1 MAKRRWSP
9 FNSTEPIRPRKAGD
23 SSTGSSYTFPLA
35 RHSEKWWFRLIA
47 IVVVVVL
54 LLVGTA
60 YLITNSDW
68 GRERVRRYV
77 EGLIQS
83 NSHGL
88 VHIGSVTGN
97 LLHGVTL
104 HDVVITDSA
113 RAPFVKADE
122 IWVKYSLN
130 TLRGKKLEFNDVKL
144 VRPFIVIDKQPGGK
158 WNYDRIFPR
167 DTVTHAGV
175 QKTGWGT
182 WIRFSNVSVI
192 SGDLIVRSPWDPGNV
207 TPAERADKVRA
218 ALGPQGRLKILQ
230 VAKGYQKESSF
241 HSINGLFPLVRLEDP
256 AYKSRMIDVS
266 ALKMVA
272 EPFRPPVADVRGLTG
287 TFEFT
292 GDSVWWRGARV
303 TFPATRASGD
313 GRYYMESGDLHVR
326 LHGDPVHPADIRW
339 AMPNLPEDGSGK
351 LDFGLDW
358 TGKKSVYLAQNMDV
372 TLEKSH
378 VGGKIEATV
387 TDTIAY
393 RDANLTFANLDTRL
407 LTRLFPTMTFPR
419 PLTLTGKATFDGG
432 EHSLNVNGDVA
443 VDDRRSGRSHLV
455 AVGVMGLSKGI
466 FTARDLHVRMLPLQM
481 NLAKALAPTLKL
493 GGTMTGTA
501 TLNGSSAAIMTAQ
514 GDVTEVENGAVSH
527 ATGRAAMRAR
537 GMPWYDVDATMHPL
551 ALATLG
557 HYMPT
562 VGLIGSA
569 SGPVKLKGFEN
580 DLAINTQL
588 TFPDGGFLDLRGTMD
603 LHSKDTGYNLQ
614 FNTRQFNAG
623 AAVAK
628 APRTSITAVGTASG
642 RGFVPETM
650 QAQLVADVA
659 ASSVDTVSVD
669 SANVRVA
676 IASGVARIDTLAV
689 GLPQGIVEA
698 KGTIGMT
705 PAHSGTL
712 SYHVAID
719 SLSRFAGLISTDT
732 SIVRPR
738 PGILAQRIRKAKA
751 DSLRIARATEVERAV
766 TGMALPRTVVD
777 TPQAVRK
784 NDLAGTVRADGVVTG
799 SIRNFSAKGTAS
811 GSNIVARGNTVG
823 SFTADYDWI
832 NARTPQSQVTVN
844 GQAKSVRAAGFALD
858 SVGAK
863 LTYQKPNGTV
873 QIVVNQDN
881 ARTYSADAAF
891 TLDKIRNALT
901 LNTLKLQFDTS
912 VWASTGVA
920 AVHWGQAGIDVEKLE
935 LRNGVNGRLYV
946 NGFVPKQGNA
956 NLDIAVDNLN
966 VADVIALTES
976 GFNAT
981 GLISLNIHAT
991 GTTDNPQFKGVF
1003 GATNLV
1009 YNGSTV
1015 PEVHGNVE
1023 YANQTLTGRAEAMR
1037 AGSQPF
1043 LIADGTVPINLAIT
1057 GVTGSRFPTDRQIA
1071 LNINADSLPLNLVPQ
1086 FGTYIS
1092 NLKGR
1097 ATGSFKVGGSLN
1109 HPQLTGQ
1116 LTLHEGQARVVLAGI
1131 NLSQIEASI
1140 RMLGDTVVID
1150 SVAAYSKGRILLT
1163 GRLGMGALSAPSFDL
1178 KLQTQNAQVLNNQ
1191 RGELRVSANL
1201 AMTGPFKDAHV
1212 TGDVR
1217 IREGFLY
1224 IPPSENKTLVG
1235 QDDPAIFN
1243 VIDTAVM
1250 ADRELFPTQS
1260 PLLANLRMDVN
1271 LRVDRDVFVRSLEA
1285 NVEVY
1290 SDGDL
1295 AVHVNRAKET
1305 LVLDGVLL
1313 SERGEYTFMT
1323 RRFEIKRGSATFINS
1338 TELNP
1343 TLQGTAEYKVNQP
1356 NREAI
1361 NIQIVVGG
1369 TLHSPNISLT
1379 SDAQPPIPQSDLLS
1393 YLAFGQS
1400 SSSLVQL
1407 EGSGLTNGSGGLVG
1421 AGAALASRQL
1431 AGVALGVVADQ
1442 FAGSAARSL
1451 GADVFTITPADV
1463 QTDVGNFLRGTQFEF
1478 GKYIKSHTFVAVN
1491 SPLDPKA
1498 LVRPGV
1504 QIVHRFGGLRG
1515 YRLETGV
1522 DTRYLLREPTLQR
1535 DQTVATTSAFG
1546 AFLIRE
1552 WRF

>member
-1 MAKRRWSP
+1 
-9 FNSTEPIRPRKAGD
+9 
-23 SSTGSSYTFPLA
+23 
-35 RHSEKWWFRLIA
+35 
-47 IVVVVVL
+47 VVVVVL
-54 LLVGTA
+54 LLVGAA

-97 LLHGVTL
+97 LLHAITL
-104 HDVVITDSA
+104 HDIVITDSA

-122 IWVKYSLN
+122 IWANYSLN
-130 TLRGKKLEFNDVKL
+130 TLRGKKIELNDVKL
-144 VRPFIVIDKQPGGK
+144 VRPIIVIDKQPGGK

-167 DTVTHAGV
+167 DTVTRTGV
-175 QKTGWGT
+175 KPTGWGT
-182 WIRFSNVSVI
+182 WIRFSNVTVAN
-192 SGDLIVRSPWDPGNV
+192 GDLTIRSPWGPGNV
-207 TPAERADKVRA
+207 APAERADKLRA

-230 VAKGYQKESSF
+230 VATGYQKESSF
-241 HSINGLFPLVRLEDP
+241 HSINGLFPLVRLQDP
-256 AYKSRMIDVS
+256 GYKTRLIDVA
-266 ALKMVA
+266 ALKMIA

-287 TFEFT
+287 SFDFT
-292 GDSVWWRGARV
+292 SDSIWWKGARV
-303 TFPATRASGD
+303 TFSGTRASGD
-313 GRYYMESGDLHVR
+313 GRYYLESGDLTLR
-326 LHGDPVHPADIRW
+326 LHGDPVRPADIRW

-358 TGKKSVYLAQNMDV
+358 TGTKSVYLARNMNV

-378 VGGKIEATV
+378 VTGKIEATV
-387 TDTIAY
+387 TDTLAY

-407 LTRLFPTMTFPR
+407 LTQLFPTMKFPR

-432 EHSLNVNGDVA
+432 EHSLKVNGDVV
-443 VDDRRSGRSHLV
+443 VDDRLSGRSHLV
-455 AVGVMGLSKGI
+455 AVGVMGLSKGV

-481 NLAKALAPTLKL
+481 NLAKSLAPTLKL
-493 GGTMTGTA
+493 AGTMTGTA

-514 GDVTEVENGAVSH
+514 GDVTEVENGAVTH
-527 ATGRAAMRAR
+527 ATGRAAMRAH
-537 GMPWYDVDATMHPL
+537 GMPWYDVDAMMHPL
-551 ALATLG
+551 ALTALG
-557 HYMPT
+557 RYMPT

-569 SGPVKLKGFEN
+569 SGPLRLKGNEN
-580 DLAINTQL
+580 DLVLNTQL

-603 LHSKDTGYNLQ
+603 LHSKETGYNLQ

-642 RGFVPETM
+642 RGFIPETM
-650 QAQLVADVA
+650 QAQLVAKVA
-659 ASSVDTVSVD
+659 ASSVDTVSLD

-676 IASGVARIDTLAV
+676 VADGVARIDTLAV
-689 GLPQGIVEA
+689 GVPQGIVEA

-705 PAHSGTL
+705 SAHSGTL

-732 SIVRPR
+732 SIVSPR

-751 DSLRIARATEVERAV
+751 DSSRIARATEVERAV
-766 TGMALPRTVVD
+766 TGMQLPRTVVD
-777 TPQAVRK
+777 TPKSVRK
-784 NDLAGTVRADGVVTG
+784 NELSGSVRADGVATG
-799 SIRNFSAKGTAS
+799 SITDFSAKGTAS

-832 NARTPQSQVTVN
+832 NARTPQSQVRVN
-844 GQAKSVRAAGFALD
+844 AEAKTVRAAGFAID
-858 SVGAK
+858 SIGAK
-863 LTYQKPNGTV
+863 VTYNKPNGTV
-873 QIVVNQDN
+873 QLIVNQDN
-881 ARTYSADAAF
+881 DLTFSADAAF

-901 LNTLKLQFDTS
+901 LNTLKLQFDTT
-912 VWASTGVA
+912 VWASTGPA
-920 AVHWGQAGIDVEKLE
+920 AVHWGQAGVEVDKLE
-935 LRNGVNGRLYV
+935 LRSGANGRIYV
-946 NGFVPKQGNA
+946 NGSVPKQGNA

-966 VADVIALTES
+966 VADIIALTES
-976 GFNAT
+976 SINAT
-981 GLISLNIHAT
+981 GLITLNVHAT
-991 GTTDNPQFKGVF
+991 GTLDNPQFKGTF
-1003 GATNLV
+1003 GTTNLL
-1009 YNGSTV
+1009 YNGGTV
-1015 PEVHGNVE
+1015 AEVHGNVE
-1023 YANQTLTGRAEAMR
+1023 YANQTLTGRAEATR

-1057 GVTGSRFPTDRQIA
+1057 GVTGSRFPANRQIA

-1086 FGTYIS
+1086 FGNYVA
-1092 NLKGR
+1092 NMKGR

-1116 LTLHEGQARVVLAGI
+1116 LALHEGQARVVIAGI

-1150 SVAAYSKGRILLT
+1150 SVSAYSKGRIVLM
-1163 GRLGMGALSAPSFDL
+1163 GGLGLGALTAPSFDL
-1178 KLQTQNAQVLNNQ
+1178 KLQTQTAQVLNNH

-1224 IPPSENKTLVG
+1224 IPPSDNKNLVG
-1235 QDDPAIFN
+1235 QGDPAIFN
-1243 VIDTAVM
+1243 VLDTAIM
-1250 ADRELFPTQS
+1250 ASRELFPSQS

-1295 AVHVNRAKET
+1295 GVHVNRAKET

-1343 TLQGTAEYKVNQP
+1343 TLQGTAQYKVNQP

-1361 NIQIVVGG
+1361 NIQILVGG
-1369 TLHSPNISLT
+1369 TLHNPSISLT
-1379 SDAQPPIPQSDLLS
+1379 SDAQPPIAQSDLLS

-1407 EGSGLTNGSGGLVG
+1407 EGSGLTNGSGGSNLVG

-1431 AGVALGVVADQ
+1431 AGVALGVAADQ

-1478 GKYIKSHTFVAVN
+1478 GKYVRSHTFVAIN

-1504 QIVHRFGGLRG
+1504 SVVHRFGGLRG

>member
-1 MAKRRWSP
+1 
-9 FNSTEPIRPRKAGD
+9 
-23 SSTGSSYTFPLA
+23 LA

-47 IVVVVVL
+47 VVVLVVVL
-54 LLVGTA
+54 LVGAA

-77 EGLIQS
+77 EGLIQR
-83 NSHGL
+83 NSHGI

-113 RAPFVKADE
+113 HAPFIKADE
-122 IWVKYSLN
+122 IWANYGLGI
-130 TLRGKKLEFNDVKL
+130 LRSKRIDLHDVKL
-144 VRPFIVIDKQPGGK
+144 VRPVIVIDKHPGGK

-167 DTVTHAGV
+167 DTVTRTGV
-175 QKTGWGT
+175 QPTGWGT
-182 WIRFSNVSVI
+182 WIRFSNVTVTN
-192 SGDLIVRSPWDPGNV
+192 GDLTIRSPWDPGNV
-207 TPAERADKVRA
+207 SPAERADKVRA

-230 VAKGYQKESSF
+230 VANGYQKESSF

-256 AYKSRMIDVS
+256 AYKNRLIDVA
-266 ALKMVA
+266 ALKMIA

-287 TFEFT
+287 SFDFT
-292 GDSVWWRGARV
+292 GDSIWWKGARV
-303 TFPATRASGD
+303 AFPGTKATGD
-313 GRYYMESGDLHVR
+313 GRYLLESGDLHLR
-326 LHGDPVHPADIRW
+326 LHGDPVQTADIRW
-339 AMPNLPEDGSGK
+339 AMPNLPAEGSGK

-358 TGKKSVYLAQNMDV
+358 TGDKSVYLAQNMDV

-378 VGGKIEATV
+378 IAGKIEATV
-387 TDTIAY
+387 TDTLAY
-393 RDANLTFANLDTRL
+393 RGANLTFANLDTRL

-432 EHSLNVNGDVA
+432 EHSLNVNSDVV
-443 VDDRRSGRSHLV
+443 VDDRLSGRSHLV

-466 FTARDLHVRMLPLQM
+466 FTASDLHVRMLPLQM
-481 NLAKALAPTLKL
+481 NLAKSLAPTLKL
-493 GGTMTGTA
+493 NGTMTGTA
-501 TLNGSSAAIMTAQ
+501 TLNGSSAEIMTAQ
-514 GDVTEVENGAVSH
+514 GDVTEVENGAVTH
-527 ATGRAAMRAR
+527 ATGRAAMRGR
-537 GMPWYDVDATMHPL
+537 GMPWYDVDANMHPL
-551 ALATLG
+551 ALAALG
-557 HYMPT
+557 RYMPT

-569 SGPVKLKGFEN
+569 SGPLKLKGFEN

-588 TFPDGGFLDLRGTMD
+588 TFPDGGYLDLRGTMD
-603 LHSKDTGYNLQ
+603 LHSKEAGYNLA
-614 FNTRQFNAG
+614 FNTKQFNAG

-628 APRTSITAVGTASG
+628 APRTSLTAVGTASG
-642 RGFVPETM
+642 RGFIPATM
-650 QAQLVADVA
+650 QMQLAAKVA
-659 ASSVDTVSVD
+659 ASSIDTVSVD

-676 IASGVARIDTLAV
+676 VADGLATIDTLAV

-698 KGTIGMT
+698 KGTMGMT
-705 PAHSGTL
+705 SAHSGTL
-712 SYHVAID
+712 SYHIAID

-732 SIVRPR
+732 SLVRPR
-738 PGILAQRIRKAKA
+738 PGILASRIAKAKA
-751 DSLRIARATEVERAV
+751 DSSRVARATEVERAV
-766 TGMALPRTVVD
+766 TGRALPRTVVD
-777 TPQAVRK
+777 TPATVRK
-784 NDLAGTVRADGVVTG
+784 NEIAGTVRADGVATG
-799 SIRNFSAKGTAS
+799 NITNFTAKGTAS
-811 GSNIVARGNTVG
+811 GTNIVARGNTIG

-832 NARTPQSQVTVN
+832 NARTPQSQVTIN
-844 GQAKSVRAAGFALD
+844 ARARTLHAAGFAFD
-858 SVGAK
+858 SIGGK

-873 QIVVNQDN
+873 QLVVNQDN
-881 ARTYSADAAF
+881 DLTFSADAAF
-891 TLDKIRNALT
+891 TLDKLRNALT

-912 VWASTGVA
+912 VWASTGPA
-920 AVHWGQAGIDVEKLE
+920 AIHWGQAGVDVEHLE
-935 LRNGVNGRLYV
+935 LRNGVNGRVYV
-946 NGFVPKQGNA
+946 NGSIPKEGNA

-966 VADVIALTES
+966 VANVIALTES
-976 GFNAT
+976 DINAK

-991 GTTDNPQFKGVF
+991 GTLANPQFKGAF
-1003 GATNLV
+1003 GGTDLI
-1009 YNGSTV
+1009 YNGSPV
-1015 PEVHGNVE
+1015 PEVHGNVD

-1037 AGSQPF
+1037 PGSPPF
-1043 LIADGTVPINLAIT
+1043 LVAEGTVPINLALT
-1057 GVTGSRFPTDRQIA
+1057 GVTGSRFPADRQIA
-1071 LNINADSLPLNLVPQ
+1071 LNIKTDSLPLNLMPQ
-1086 FGTYIS
+1086 FSQYVS
-1092 NLKGR
+1092 NMKGQ
-1097 ATGSFKVGGSLN
+1097 ASGSFKVGGTLN
-1109 HPQLTGQ
+1109 RPQLTGQ
-1116 LTLHEGQARVVLAGI
+1116 FALHQGAARVVQAGI

-1150 SVAAYSKGRILLT
+1150 SIAAYSKGRILLT
-1163 GRLGMGALSAPSFDL
+1163 GGIGVGALSAPSFDL

-1191 RGELRVSANL
+1191 RGQLQVSANL
-1201 AMTGPFKDAHV
+1201 AMAGPFKNAHV

-1217 IREGFLY
+1217 IRQGFVY
-1224 IPPSENKTLVG
+1224 IPPSDNKNLVG
-1235 QDDPAIFN
+1235 QGDPAIFN
-1243 VIDTAVM
+1243 VLDTAIM
-1250 ADRELFPTQS
+1250 ADREIFPTQS
-1260 PLLANLRMDVN
+1260 PLLANLRADVN

-1285 NVEVY
+1285 NIEVY
-1290 SDGDL
+1290 TDGDL

-1323 RRFEIKRGSATFINS
+1323 RRFDVKRGSATFINS

-1343 TLQGTAEYKVNQP
+1343 TLQGTAQYVVKQP

-1369 TLHSPNISLT
+1369 TLHTPNISLT

-1407 EGSGLTNGSGGLVG
+1407 EGSGLTNGSGGSNLVG

-1431 AGVALGVVADQ
+1431 AGVALGVVTDQ
-1442 FAGSAARSL
+1442 AAGQAARSL

-1478 GKYIKSHTFVAVN
+1478 GKYVKPHTYVEVS

-1498 LVRPGV
+1498 LARPGV
-1504 QIVHRFGGLRG
+1504 QVVHRFGGLRG
-1515 YRLETGV
+1515 YRLETGI

>member
-1 MAKRRWSP
+1 
-9 FNSTEPIRPRKAGD
+9 
-23 SSTGSSYTFPLA
+23 
-35 RHSEKWWFRLIA
+35 
-47 IVVVVVL
+47 VVVVVL
-54 LLVGTA
+54 LLVGAA

-77 EGLIQS
+77 EGLIQR

-122 IWVKYSLN
+122 IWAKYSLN

-144 VRPFIVIDKQPGGK
+144 VHPFIVIDKQPGGK

-182 WIRFSNVSVI
+182 WIRFSNVTVV
-192 SGDLIVRSPWDPGNV
+192 SGDLIVRSPWDPGTA

-218 ALGPQGRLKILQ
+218 ALGPTGRLKILQ

-292 GDSVWWRGARV
+292 GDSVWWKGARV
-303 TFPATRASGD
+303 TFPASRASGD
-313 GRYYMESGDLHVR
+313 GRYYMESGDLHLR
-326 LHGDPVHPADIRW
+326 LHGDPVRPADIRW
-339 AMPNLPEDGSGK
+339 AMPNLPENGSGK

-378 VGGKIEATV
+378 VAGKIEATV

-432 EHSLNVNGDVA
+432 EHSLKVNGDVV
-443 VDDRRSGRSHLV
+443 VDDRLSGRSHLV

-481 NLAKALAPTLKL
+481 NLAKAIAPTLKL
-493 GGTMTGTA
+493 SGTMTGTA

-514 GDVTEVENGAVSH
+514 GDVTEVENGAVTH

-557 HYMPT
+557 RYMPT

-732 SIVRPR
+732 SVVHPR
-738 PGILAQRIRKAKA
+738 PGILASRIARAKA
-751 DSLRIARATEVERAV
+751 DSARIARATEVERAV
-766 TGMALPRTVVD
+766 TGMPLPRTVVD

-784 NDLAGTVRADGVVTG
+784 NDLSGTVRADGVVTG

-832 NARTPQSQVTVN
+832 NARTPESQVSVN

-863 LTYQKPNGTV
+863 LTYHKPNGTV

-881 ARTYSADAAF
+881 ARTYSANAAF

-935 LRNGVNGRLYV
+935 LRNGVNGRIYV

-976 GFNAT
+976 GYNAT

-1003 GATNLV
+1003 SATNLV
-1009 YNGSTV
+1009 YNGGTV
-1015 PEVHGNVE
+1015 PEVHGNVD

-1037 AGSQPF
+1037 AGNQPF
-1043 LIADGTVPINLAIT
+1043 LIAEGTVPINLAIT

-1071 LNINADSLPLNLVPQ
+1071 LNINADSLPLNLVRH
-1086 FGTYIS
+1086 FGNYVS

-1116 LTLHEGQARVVLAGI
+1116 LALHEGQARVVLAGI

-1150 SVAAYSKGRILLT
+1150 SVAAYSKGRIVLT
-1163 GRLGMGALSAPSFDL
+1163 GKLGMGALSAPSFDL

-1191 RGELRVSANL
+1191 RGQLRVSANL

-1224 IPPSENKTLVG
+1224 IPPSENKTLIG

-1243 VIDTAVM
+1243 VLDTAVM

-1285 NVEVY
+1285 NIEVY

-1295 AVHVNRAKET
+1295 GVHVNRAKET

-1323 RRFEIKRGSATFINS
+1323 RRFDIKRGSATFINS

-1343 TLQGTAEYKVNQP
+1343 TLQGTAQYKVNQP

-1407 EGSGLTNGSGGLVG
+1407 EGSGLTNGSGGSNLVG

-1431 AGVALGVVADQ
+1431 AGVAIGVVTDQ

>member
-9 FNSTEPIRPRKAGD
+9 FNSTEPTRPQKAGE
-23 SSTGSSYTFPLA
+23 SSTGSSFTFPSA
-35 RHSEKWWFRLIA
+35 KHSKKWWVRLLA
-47 IVVVVVL
+47 GVAVVVL
-54 LLVGTA
+54 LLIGAT
-60 YLITNSDW
+60 YLVTNSDW
-68 GRERVRRYV
+68 GRERIRRYV
-77 EGLIQS
+77 VGVIQN
-83 NSHGL
+83 NSHGI
-88 VHIGSVTGN
+88 VRIGSVSGN
-97 LLHGVTL
+97 LLHGITL

-113 RAPFVKADE
+113 RAPFIKADE
-122 IWVKYSLN
+122 IWAKYSLGI
-130 TLRGKKLEFNDVKL
+130 LRSKKIELNDVKL

-167 DTVTHAGV
+167 DTVTRAGV
-175 QKTGWGT
+175 KPTGWGT
-182 WIRFSNVSVI
+182 WIRFTNATVV
-192 SGDLIVRSPWDPGNV
+192 SGDLIVRSPWDPGSV
-207 TPAERADKVRA
+207 APAERSDKIRA
-218 ALGPQGRLKILQ
+218 ALGPEGRLKILQ
-230 VAKGYQKESSF
+230 VANGYQKESSF
-241 HSINGLFPLVRLEDP
+241 HNINALFPLVRLEDP
-256 AYKSRMIDVS
+256 AYKNRLINVA

-292 GDSVWWRGARV
+292 GDSLWWKGARASFSG
-303 TFPATRASGD
+303 TKASGD
-313 GRYYMESGDLHVR
+313 GRYYMESGDLHLR
-326 LHGDPVHPADIRW
+326 LHGDPVQPGDIRW
-339 AMPNLPEDGSGK
+339 AMPHLPENGSGK

-358 TGKKSVYLAQNMDV
+358 TGDKSVYLARNMDM

-378 VGGKIEATV
+378 VTGRIEATV
-387 TDTIAY
+387 TDTLAY
-393 RDANLTFANLDTRL
+393 RDADLTFANLDTRL

-432 EHSLNVNGDVA
+432 EHSLKVNSDVV
-443 VDDRRSGRSHLV
+443 VDDRLSGRSHLL
-455 AVGVMGLSKGI
+455 AVGVMGLSKGV

-493 GGTMTGTA
+493 TGTMTGTA

-514 GDVTEVENGAVSH
+514 GDVTEVENGAVTR
-527 ATGRAAMRAR
+527 ANGRAAMRAR

-557 HYMPT
+557 RYMPS
-562 VGLIGSA
+562 VGLIGRA
-569 SGPVKLKGFEN
+569 SGPLRLKGNEN
-580 DLAINTQL
+580 DLALNTQL

-603 LHSKDTGYNLQ
+603 LHSKETGYNLE
-614 FNTRQFNAG
+614 FNARQFNAS

-650 QAQLVADVA
+650 QAQLVAKVA

-669 SANVRVA
+669 RANVRVA
-676 IASGVARIDTLAV
+676 IADGIARVDTLAV
-689 GLPQGIVEA
+689 GLPQGLVEA

-705 PAHSGTL
+705 PTHTGTL
-712 SYHVAID
+712 SYQIAID

-738 PGILAQRIRKAKA
+738 PGILASRIAKAKA
-751 DSLRIARATEVERAV
+751 DSSRIARATEVERAV
-766 TGMALPRTVVD
+766 TGMPLPRTVVD
-777 TPQAVRK
+777 TPKAVRK
-784 NDLAGTVRADGVVTG
+784 NELSGSLRADGVATG
-799 SIRNFSAKGTAS
+799 SIKNFSAKGTAS

-823 SFTADYDWI
+823 SFTANYDWV

-844 GQAKSVRAAGFALD
+844 AQARSVRAAGFVLD
-858 SVGAK
+858 SVGGK
-863 LTYQKPNGTV
+863 LTYHKPNGTI
-873 QIVVNQDN
+873 QLVVNQDN

-891 TLDKIRNALT
+891 TLDKIRNTLT

-920 AVHWGQAGIDVEKLE
+920 SVHWGQAGIDVEKLE
-935 LRNGVNGRLYV
+935 LRNGANGRIYV

-976 GFNAT
+976 GYNAT

-991 GTTDNPQFKGVF
+991 GTLDNPQFKGTF
-1003 GATNLV
+1003 G
-1009 YNGSTV
+1009 
-1015 PEVHGNVE
+1015 
-1023 YANQTLTGRAEAMR
+1023 
-1037 AGSQPF
+1037 
-1043 LIADGTVPINLAIT
+1043 PINLAIT
-1057 GVTGSRFPTDRQIA
+1057 GVTGSRFPSDRQIA

-1086 FGTYIS
+1086 FGDYVS
-1092 NLKGR
+1092 NMKGR

-1109 HPQLTGQ
+1109 HPQLSGQ
-1116 LTLHEGQARVVLAGI
+1116 FALHEGQARVVVAGI

-1163 GRLGMGALSAPSFDL
+1163 GGLGLGALTAPSFDL
-1178 KLQTQNAQVLNNQ
+1178 KLQTQNAQVLNNH

-1224 IPPSENKTLVG
+1224 IPPSENKNLVG

-1243 VIDTAVM
+1243 VLDTAVM
-1250 ADRELFPTQS
+1250 ASRELFPTQS

-1271 LRVDRDVFVRSLEA
+1271 LRVDHDVFVRSLEA

-1295 AVHVNRAKET
+1295 GVHVNRAKET

-1343 TLQGTAEYKVNQP
+1343 TLQGMAEYVVNQP

-1361 NIQIVVGG
+1361 KIQTVVGG
-1369 TLHSPNISLT
+1369 TLHPPNISLT
-1379 SDAQPPIPQSDLLS
+1379 SDAQPPIPQSALLS

-1407 EGSGLTNGSGGLVG
+1407 EGSGLTNGSGGSNLVG
-1421 AGAALASRQL
+1421 AGAALASRPL
-1431 AGVALGVVADQ
+1431 AGVAIGVVADQ
-1442 FAGSAARSL
+1442 FAGSAARPL
-1451 GADVFTITPADV
+1451 GADVFTIT
-1463 QTDVGNFLRGTQFEF
+1463 
-1478 GKYIKSHTFVAVN
+1478 
-1491 SPLDPKA
+1491 
-1498 LVRPGV
+1498 
-1504 QIVHRFGGLRG
+1504 
-1515 YRLETGV
+1515 
-1522 DTRYLLREPTLQR
+1522 
-1535 DQTVATTSAFG
+1535 
-1546 AFLIRE
+1546 
-1552 WRF
+1552 

>member
-1 MAKRRWSP
+1 VRLL
-9 FNSTEPIRPRKAGD
+9 AGV
-23 SSTGSSYTFPLA
+23 A
-35 RHSEKWWFRLIA
+35 
-47 IVVVVVL
+47 VVVL
-54 LLVGTA
+54 LLVGVA
-60 YLITNSDW
+60 YLLTNSDW
-68 GRERVRRYV
+68 GRERIRRYV
-77 EGLIQS
+77 LGLVQ
-83 NSHGL
+83 NNTHGI
-88 VHIGSVTGN
+88 VHIGSITGN
-97 LLHGVTL
+97 LLHGITL

-122 IWVKYSLN
+122 IWAKYSLG
-130 TLRGKKLEFNDVKL
+130 TLPGKKLEFNDVKL
-144 VRPFIVIDKQPGGK
+144 VRPIIVIDKQPDGK

-175 QKTGWGT
+175 KSTGWGT
-182 WIRFSNVSVI
+182 WIRFSNVTVAN
-192 SGDLIVRSPWDPGNV
+192 GDLTVRSPWDPGHA
-207 TPAERADKVRA
+207 TPAERANKVRA
-218 ALGPQGRLKILQ
+218 ALGPEGRLKILQ

-256 AYKSRMIDVS
+256 GYRNRLIDVA
-266 ALKMVA
+266 ALKMIA

-292 GDSVWWRGARV
+292 GDSVWWKGARV

-313 GRYYMESGDLHVR
+313 GRYHMESGDLHLR
-326 LHGDPVHPADIRW
+326 LHGDPVRPADIRW
-339 AMPNLPEDGSGK
+339 AMPHLPEDGSGK

-358 TGKKSVYLAQNMDV
+358 TGDKSVYLARNMDV

-378 VGGKIEATV
+378 IAGKIEATV
-387 TDTIAY
+387 TDTVAY
-393 RDANLTFANLDTRL
+393 RDANLSFTDLDTRL
-407 LTRLFPTMTFPR
+407 LTQLFPTMTFPR

-432 EHSLNVNGDVA
+432 EHALKVNADVV
-443 VDDRRSGRSHLV
+443 VDDRLSGQSHLV
-455 AVGVMGLSKGI
+455 ATGVMGLSKAI

-481 NLAKALAPTLKL
+481 GLAKAIAPTLRT
-493 GGTMTGTA
+493 GGTVTGTA
-501 TLNGSSAAIMTAQ
+501 TLNGSSAAIMTASAM
-514 GDVTEVENGAVSH
+514 DVTHVELGALSR
-527 ATGRAAMRAR
+527 ATGRAAMRPR
-537 GMPWYDVDATMHPL
+537 GIPWYDVDVVMHPL
-551 ALATLG
+551 ALATIG
-557 HYMPT
+557 RYMPK
-562 VGLIGSA
+562 VGLRGSGN
-569 SGPVKLKGFEN
+569 GPLRLKGFEN

-588 TFPDGGFLDLRGTMD
+588 TFTDGGFLDLRGTMD
-603 LHSKDTGYNLQ
+603 LFSKEAGYNLD
-614 FNTRQFNAG
+614 FKTRQLNASTI
-623 AAVAK
+623 VAN

-650 QAQLVADVA
+650 QAQLVARVA

-676 IASGVARIDTLAV
+676 LANGIARFDTLAIE
-689 GLPQGIVEA
+689 LPQGIVEA
-698 KGTIGMT
+698 KGTIGLT
-705 PAHSGTL
+705 PAYTGTL

-738 PGILAQRIRKAKA
+738 PGILARRIQKAKA
-751 DSLRIARATEVERAV
+751 DSSRIARATEVERAV
-766 TGMALPRTVVD
+766 TGIALPRTVVD
-777 TPQAVRK
+777 TPQAVHK
-784 NDLAGTVRADGVVTG
+784 NELSGSVRADGVATG
-799 SIRNFSAKGTAS
+799 NIRNFSAKGTAS

-832 NARTPQSQVTVN
+832 NARTPQSQVRVN
-844 GQAKSVRAAGFALD
+844 AQARSVRAAGFALD

-873 QIVVNQDN
+873 QLVVQQDN

-912 VWASTGVA
+912 VWASTRA
-920 AVHWGQAGIDVEKLE
+920 AALHWGQAGIDVENLE
-935 LRNGVNGRLYV
+935 LRNGVNGRIYV
-946 NGFVPKQGNA
+946 NGFIPKQGNA
-956 NLDIAVDNLN
+956 NLDIAIDNLN
-966 VADVIALTES
+966 VGDVIALTQS
-976 GFNAT
+976 DINAK
-981 GLISLNIHAT
+981 GLISLNVHAS
-991 GTTDNPQFKGVF
+991 GTLDNPQFKGAF
-1003 GATNLV
+1003 GATDLV
-1009 YNGSTV
+1009 FNGGAV
-1015 PEVHGNVE
+1015 PEIHGNVE
-1023 YANQTLTGRAEAMR
+1023 YAKQTLTGRAEAMR
-1037 AGSQPF
+1037 AGKPPF
-1043 LIADGTVPINLAIT
+1043 FIAEGTVPINLAIT
-1057 GVTGSRFPTDRQIA
+1057 GVTGSRFPADRQIA
-1071 LNINADSLPLNLVPQ
+1071 LNINADSLPLDLVPQ
-1086 FGTYIS
+1086 FSDYLS
-1092 NLKGR
+1092 NVKGR
-1097 ATGSFKVGGSLN
+1097 ASGSFKVGGSLN
-1109 HPQLTGQ
+1109 RPKLSGQ
-1116 LTLHEGQARVVLAGI
+1116 FALHEGQARVVPAGI
-1131 NLSQIEASI
+1131 NLTQIEASI

-1150 SVAAYSKGRILLT
+1150 SVAAYSKGRIVLT
-1163 GRLGMGALSAPSFDL
+1163 GSIGVGSVTTPSFDL
-1178 KLQTQNAQVLNNQ
+1178 KLQTQNAQVLNNHH
-1191 RGELRVSANL
+1191 GELRVSANL

-1217 IREGFLY
+1217 VREGVLD
-1224 IPPSENKTLVG
+1224 IPPSENKNLVG
-1235 QDDPAIFN
+1235 PGDPAIFN
-1243 VIDTAVM
+1243 VLDTAVM

-1260 PLLANLRMDVN
+1260 RLLANLRMDVT
-1271 LRVDRDVFVRSLEA
+1271 LRVDRDVFVRSREA

-1295 AVHVNRAKET
+1295 GVHVNRAKET

-1313 SERGEYTFMT
+1313 SERGTYTFMT
-1323 RRFEIKRGSATFINS
+1323 RRFNIKRGSATFINS

-1343 TLQGTAEYKVNQP
+1343 TLQGTAEYEVKQP

-1369 TLHSPNISLT
+1369 TLRTPNISLI

-1393 YLAFGQS
+1393 YLAFGRS

-1407 EGSGLTNGSGGLVG
+1407 EGSGLTNGSGGSNLVG

-1431 AGVALGVVADQ
+1431 AGIAIGVVADQ
-1442 FAGSAARSL
+1442 FAGEAARSL
-1451 GADVFTITPADV
+1451 GVDVFTITPADV
-1463 QTDVGNFLRGTQFEF
+1463 QTDVGTFLRATQFEF
-1478 GKYIKSHTFVAVN
+1478 GKYIKSQTFVAVK

-1504 QIVHRFGGLRG
+1504 QLVYRFGGLRG

-1522 DTRYLLREPTLQR
+1522 DTRYLLQEPTLAR

>member
-1 MAKRRWSP
+1 VRLL
-9 FNSTEPIRPRKAGD
+9 AGV
-23 SSTGSSYTFPLA
+23 A
-35 RHSEKWWFRLIA
+35 
-47 IVVVVVL
+47 VVVL
-54 LLVGTA
+54 LLVGVA
-60 YLITNSDW
+60 YLLTNSDW
-68 GRERVRRYV
+68 GRERIRRYV
-77 EGLIQS
+77 LGLVQS
-83 NSHGL
+83 NTHGI
-88 VHIGSVTGN
+88 VHIGSITGN
-97 LLHGVTL
+97 LLHGITL

-122 IWVKYSLN
+122 IWAKYSLG

-144 VRPFIVIDKQPGGK
+144 VRPIIVIDKQPGGK
-158 WNYDRIFPR
+158 WNYDRIFPH

-175 QKTGWGT
+175 KSTGWGT
-182 WIRFSNVSVI
+182 WIRFSNVTVAN
-192 SGDLIVRSPWDPGNV
+192 GDLTVRSPWDPGHA

-218 ALGPQGRLKILQ
+218 ALGPEGRLKILQ

-241 HSINGLFPLVRLEDP
+241 HGINGLFPLVRLEDP
-256 AYKSRMIDVS
+256 GYKNRLIDVS
-266 ALKMVA
+266 ALKMIA

-292 GDSVWWRGARV
+292 GDSVWWKGARV

-313 GRYYMESGDLHVR
+313 GRYHMESGDLHLR
-326 LHGDPVHPADIRW
+326 LHGDPVRPADIRW
-339 AMPNLPEDGSGK
+339 AMPHLPEDGSGK

-358 TGKKSVYLAQNMDV
+358 TGDKSVYLARNMDV

-378 VGGKIEATV
+378 IAGKIEATV
-387 TDTIAY
+387 TDTVAY
-393 RDANLTFANLDTRL
+393 RDANLSFTNLDTRL
-407 LTRLFPTMTFPR
+407 LTQLFPTMTFPR

-432 EHSLNVNGDVA
+432 EHALKVNADVV
-443 VDDRRSGRSHLV
+443 VDDRLSGQSHLV
-455 AVGVMGLSKGI
+455 ANGVLGLSKAI

-481 NLAKALAPTLKL
+481 GLAKAIAPTLRT
-493 GGTMTGTA
+493 GGTVTGTA
-501 TLNGSSAAIMTAQ
+501 TLNGSSAAIMTASAM
-514 GDVTEVENGAVSH
+514 DVTHVELGALSR
-527 ATGRAAMRAR
+527 ATGRAAMRPR
-537 GMPWYDVDATMHPL
+537 GIPWYDVDVVMHPL
-551 ALATLG
+551 ALATIG
-557 HYMPT
+557 RYMPK
-562 VGLIGSA
+562 VGLRGSGN
-569 SGPVKLKGFEN
+569 GPLRLKGFEN

-588 TFPDGGFLDLRGTMD
+588 TFTDGGFLDLRGTMD
-603 LHSKDTGYNLQ
+603 LFSKEAGYNLD
-614 FNTRQFNAG
+614 FKTRQLNASTI
-623 AAVAK
+623 VAN
-628 APRTSITAVGTASG
+628 APRTSIAAVGTASG

-650 QAQLVADVA
+650 QAQLVARVA

-676 IASGVARIDTLAV
+676 IANGIARFDTLSV
-689 GLPQGIVEA
+689 ELPQGIVEA
-698 KGTIGMT
+698 KGTIGLT
-705 PAHSGTL
+705 PAYTGTL

-738 PGILAQRIRKAKA
+738 PGILARRIQKAKA
-751 DSLRIARATEVERAV
+751 DSSRIARATEVERAV
-766 TGMALPRTVVD
+766 TGIALPRTVVD
-777 TPQAVRK
+777 TPQAVHK
-784 NDLAGTVRADGVVTG
+784 NELSGSVRADGVATG
-799 SIRNFSAKGTAS
+799 NIRNFSAKGTAS

-832 NARTPQSQVTVN
+832 NARTPQSQVRVN
-844 GQAKSVRAAGFALD
+844 AQARSVRAAGFALD

-873 QIVVNQDN
+873 QLVVQQDN

-912 VWASTGVA
+912 VWASTRA
-920 AVHWGQAGIDVEKLE
+920 AALHWGQAGIDVENLE
-935 LRNGVNGRLYV
+935 LRNGVNGRIYV
-946 NGFVPKQGNA
+946 NGFIPKQGNA
-956 NLDIAVDNLN
+956 NLDISIDNLN
-966 VADVIALTES
+966 VGDVIALTQS
-976 GFNAT
+976 DINAK
-981 GLISLNIHAT
+981 GLISLNVHAS
-991 GTTDNPQFKGVF
+991 GTLDNPQFKGAF
-1003 GATNLV
+1003 GATDLV
-1009 YNGSTV
+1009 FNGGAV

-1037 AGSQPF
+1037 AGKPPF
-1043 LIADGTVPINLAIT
+1043 FIAEGTVPINLAIT
-1057 GVTGSRFPTDRQIA
+1057 GVTGSRFPADRQIA
-1071 LNINADSLPLNLVPQ
+1071 LNMNADSLPLDLVPQ
-1086 FGTYIS
+1086 FSDYLS
-1092 NLKGR
+1092 NVKGR
-1097 ATGSFKVGGSLN
+1097 ASGSFKVGGSLN
-1109 HPQLTGQ
+1109 RPKLSGQ
-1116 LTLHEGQARVVLAGI
+1116 FVLHEGQARVVPAGI
-1131 NLSQIEASI
+1131 NLTQIEASI

-1150 SVAAYSKGRILLT
+1150 SVAAYSKGRIVLT
-1163 GRLGMGALSAPSFDL
+1163 GGIGVGSVTTPSFNL
-1178 KLQTQNAQVLNNQ
+1178 KLQTQNAQVLNNH

-1217 IREGFLY
+1217 IREGVLE
-1224 IPPSENKTLVG
+1224 IPPSDNKNLVG
-1235 QDDPAIFN
+1235 PGDPAIFN
-1243 VIDTAVM
+1243 VLDTAVM

-1260 PLLANLRMDVN
+1260 RLLANLRMDVT
-1271 LRVDRDVFVRSLEA
+1271 LRVDRDVFVRSREA

-1295 AVHVNRAKET
+1295 GVHVNRAKET

-1313 SERGEYTFMT
+1313 SERGTYTFMT
-1323 RRFEIKRGSATFINS
+1323 RRFNIKRGSATFINS

-1343 TLQGTAEYKVNQP
+1343 TLQGTAEYEVKQP

-1361 NIQIVVGG
+1361 NIQILVGG
-1369 TLHSPNISLT
+1369 TLRTPNISLT

-1393 YLAFGQS
+1393 YLAFGRS

-1407 EGSGLTNGSGGLVG
+1407 EGSGLTNGSGGSNLVG

-1431 AGVALGVVADQ
+1431 AGIAIGVVADQ
-1442 FAGSAARSL
+1442 FAGEAARSL
-1451 GADVFTITPADV
+1451 GVDVFTITPADV
-1463 QTDVGNFLRGTQFEF
+1463 QTDVGTFLRATQFEF
-1478 GKYIKSHTFVAVN
+1478 GKYIKSHTFVAVK

-1498 LVRPGV
+1498 LVRPGIQV
-1504 QIVHRFGGLRG
+1504 VHRFGGLGG

-1522 DTRYLLREPTLQR
+1522 DTRYLLREPTLAR

>member
-1 MAKRRWSP
+1 MVA
-9 FNSTEPIRPRKAGD
+9 
-23 SSTGSSYTFPLA
+23 
-35 RHSEKWWFRLIA
+35 
-47 IVVVVVL
+47 L
-54 LLVGTA
+54 LLVGAA
-60 YLITNSDW
+60 YLLTNSDW
-68 GRERVRRYV
+68 GRERIRRYV
-77 EGLIQS
+77 VGLIQN
-83 NSHGL
+83 NSHGI

-97 LLHGVTL
+97 LLHGITL

-122 IWVKYSLN
+122 IGAKYSLG
-130 TLRGKKLEFNDVKL
+130 TLRRKKLEFNDVKL
-144 VRPFIVIDKQPGGK
+144 VRPIIVIDKQPGGK

-175 QKTGWGT
+175 KSTGWGT
-182 WIRFSNVSVI
+182 WIRFSNVTVVN
-192 SGDLIVRSPWDPGNV
+192 GDLTVRSPWDPGNA

-218 ALGPQGRLKILQ
+218 ALGPEGRLKILQ
-230 VAKGYQKESSF
+230 VARGYQKESSF

-256 AYKSRMIDVS
+256 AYKSRLIDVA
-266 ALKMVA
+266 ALKMIA

-287 TFEFT
+287 TFDFT
-292 GDSVWWRGARV
+292 GDSIWWKGARV
-303 TFPATRASGD
+303 TFPATRGSGD
-313 GRYYMESGDLHVR
+313 GRYYMDSGDLHLR
-326 LHGDPVHPADIRW
+326 LHGDPVRTADIRW
-339 AMPNLPEDGSGK
+339 AMPNLPENGSGK

-358 TGKKSVYLAQNMDV
+358 TGNKSVYLAQNMDV
-372 TLEKSH
+372 MLEKSH
-378 VGGKIEATV
+378 IAGKIEATV
-387 TDTIAY
+387 TDTVAY
-393 RDANLTFANLDTRL
+393 RDANLAFANLDTRL

-432 EHSLNVNGDVA
+432 EHSLKVNGDVV
-443 VDDRRSGRSHLV
+443 VDDRLSGRSHLV

-466 FTARDLHVRMLPLQM
+466 FTTRDLHVRMLPLQM
-481 NLAKALAPTLKL
+481 GLAKAIATTLRV
-493 GGTMTGTA
+493 GGTLTGTA

-514 GDVTEVENGAVSH
+514 AVDVTLVELGALSH

-537 GMPWYDVDATMHPL
+537 GMPWYDVDVEMHPL
-551 ALATLG
+551 GLATIG
-557 HYMPT
+557 RFMPS
-562 VGLIGSA
+562 VGLSGSA
-569 SGPVKLKGFEN
+569 NGPLRLKGFEN

-603 LHSKDTGYNLQ
+603 LASKETGYNLDFKTKQ
-614 FNTRQFNAG
+614 LNASTV
-623 AAVAK
+623 VAK
-628 APRTSITAVGTASG
+628 APRTSITAVGSARG
-642 RGFVPETM
+642 RGSDPATM

-659 ASSVDTVSVD
+659 ASTIDTVSID
-669 SANVRVA
+669 RANVKVA
-676 IASGVARIDTLAV
+676 LANGIARIDTMAV
-689 GLPQGIVEA
+689 DLPQGIVEA
-698 KGTIGMT
+698 KGTIGLDA
-705 PAHSGTL
+705 AHSGTL

-719 SLSRFAGLISTDT
+719 SLSRFAGLVSTDT
-732 SIVRPR
+732 SVVRPR

-751 DSLRIARATEVERAV
+751 DSSRIARATEVERAV
-766 TGMALPRTVVD
+766 TGMPLPRTVVD
-777 TPQAVRK
+777 TPTALRK
-784 NDLAGTVRADGVVTG
+784 NELSGSVRADGVATG
-799 SIRNFSAKGTAS
+799 NIRNFSAKGTAS

-832 NARTPQSQVTVN
+832 NARTPQSQVRVN
-844 GQAKSVRAAGFALD
+844 AQARSVRAAGFALD

-873 QIVVNQDN
+873 QLVVNQDN

-912 VWASTGVA
+912 VWASTRVA
-920 AVHWGQAGIDVEKLE
+920 ALHWGPAGADVQNLE
-935 LRNGVNGRLYV
+935 LRNGVKGRIYV
-946 NGFVPKQGNA
+946 NGFIPKEGNA

-966 VADVIALTES
+966 VADVVALTES
-976 GFNAT
+976 GINAT

-991 GTTDNPQFKGVF
+991 GTLDNPQFKGAF
-1003 GATNLV
+1003 GATDLV
-1009 YNGSTV
+1009 YNGGTV
-1015 PEVHGNVE
+1015 PEVHGNLD

-1037 AGSQPF
+1037 EGMQPF
-1043 LIADGTVPINLAIT
+1043 LIAEGTVPINLAIT
-1057 GVTGSRFPTDRQIA
+1057 GVTGSRFPSDRQIA
-1071 LNINADSLPLNLVPQ
+1071 LNINADSLPLNVVPQ
-1086 FGTYIS
+1086 FGDYLS

-1097 ATGSFKVGGSLN
+1097 ASGSFKVGGSLN
-1109 HPQLTGQ
+1109 RPKLSGQ
-1116 LTLHEGQARVVLAGI
+1116 LAVHEGAARVVLAGI
-1131 NLSQIEASI
+1131 NLTQIEASI

-1150 SVAAYSKGRILLT
+1150 SVAAYSKGRIVLT
-1163 GRLGMGALSAPSFDL
+1163 GGIGIGALSAPNFNL
-1178 KLQTQNAQVLNNQ
+1178 KLQTQNAQVLNNH

-1201 AMTGPFKDAHV
+1201 AMAGPFKDAHV

-1224 IPPSENKTLVG
+1224 IPPSENKNLVG
-1235 QDDPAIFN
+1235 QGDPAIFN
-1243 VIDTAVM
+1243 VLDTAVM

-1260 PLLANLRMDVN
+1260 PLLANLRMDVT

-1285 NVEVY
+1285 NIEVY

-1295 AVHVNRAKET
+1295 GVHVNRAKET

-1323 RRFEIKRGSATFINS
+1323 RRFNIKRGSATFINS

-1343 TLQGTAEYKVNQP
+1343 TLQGTGEYVVKQP

-1369 TLHSPNISLT
+1369 TLHTPNISLT

-1400 SSSLVQL
+1400 STSLVQL
-1407 EGSGLTNGSGGLVG
+1407 EGSGLTNGTGGSNLVG

-1431 AGVALGVVADQ
+1431 AGIAIGVIADQ
-1442 FAGSAARSL
+1442 AAGQAARSL

-1478 GKYIKSHTFVAVN
+1478 GKYVKSHTFVAVN

-1504 QIVHRFGGLRG
+1504 QVVHRFGGLRG